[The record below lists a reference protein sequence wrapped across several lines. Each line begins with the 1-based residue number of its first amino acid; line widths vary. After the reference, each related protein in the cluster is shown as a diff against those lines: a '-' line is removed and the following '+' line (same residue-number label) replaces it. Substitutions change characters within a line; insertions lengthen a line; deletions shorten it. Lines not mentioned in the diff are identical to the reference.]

1 MALRGSISKSL
12 FFGKRSAF
20 NLICNS
26 KLVNTLML
34 QRIQTVFLL
43 LVALMMLL
51 TLFFPFWTYKA
62 PDSAEYYGLFAFYFE
77 QIESESTELI
87 RLYFPFTLIA
97 SLAIAAITV
106 AIVEITKFNNRLLQI
121 KLGALN
127 SLLIAGTLILAA
139 YFATDF
145 IKTSN
150 VNGHYGVA
158 FFLPAAALF
167 FNLLA
172 NRFIRKD
179 EKLVKSIDRIR

>member
-1 MALRGSISKSL
+1 
-12 FFGKRSAF
+12 
-20 NLICNS
+20 
-26 KLVNTLML
+26 ML

-51 TLFFPFWTYKA
+51 TLFFPFWTYQT
-62 PDSAEYYGLFAFYFE
+62 PDSDEYYGLFAFYFE
-77 QIESESTELI
+77 KIDPGSETPV
-87 RLYFPFTLIA
+87 RLYFPFTFIA
-97 SLAIAAITV
+97 TLAVAAITI
-106 AIVEITKFNNRLLQI
+106 AMLEITRYKNRLLQI

-145 IKTSN
+145 IKSQGVAGN
-150 VNGHYGVA
+150 YGIA

-172 NRFIRKD
+172 NRYIRKD
-179 EKLVKSIDRIR
+179 EKLVRSVDRIR